1 MIVTL
6 TSKGQLTLPKAIR
19 DEMKL
24 DAGSKLDF
32 SVQEDGTLTARPMR
46 SVSSLF
52 GIVRRPP
59 GAGPA
64 TLQDLKDARADH
76 VVEKHVRV
84 LRQARKRRAVTPA
97 TKPGR

>member
-32 SVQEDGTLTARPMR
+32 SVAQDGTLRARPLR
-46 SVSSLF
+46 PLSALF
-52 GIVRRPP
+52 GMLHRP
-59 GAGPA
+59 GMKALTVEDIDASIGDYLSEEDERIKSQASAA
-64 TLQDLKDARADH
+64 TGKPSAKRAT
-76 VVEKHVRV
+76 R
-84 LRQARKRRAVTPA
+84 
-97 TKPGR
+97 